1 MIRFLEARAITGV
14 EIVTNGSYSRVIEI
28 GSATGSINVTDAPAE
43 SALRVA
49 VRFPKLEVL
58 PAIIATGTKYIL
70 LITVAA
76 LVPCILLLVMGVLLA
91 LLLPREAGPSGGRG
105 WPPSPSDG
113 PQEPPWWPV
122 FEREFR
128 QHVGETHRDLV
139 STRPAK

>member
-1 MIRFLEARAITGV
+1 MKFAKV
-14 EIVTNGSYSRVIEI
+14 SRWRTRPPWLPEWV
-28 GSATGSINVTDAPAE
+28 SLAAPT
-43 SALRVA
+43 VA
-49 VRFPKLEVL
+49 AVAGTSLVGVL
-58 PAIIATGTKYIL
+58 PAIIATGTKYIF

-113 PQEPPWWPV
+113 PQDPPWWPV

-128 QHVGETHRDLV
+128 QHVGETPRDLV
-139 STRPAK
+139 DTRSAK

>member
-1 MIRFLEARAITGV
+1 MKFAKV
-14 EIVTNGSYSRVIEI
+14 SRWRTRPSWLPEWV
-28 GSATGSINVTDAPAE
+28 SLAAPT
-43 SALRVA
+43 VA
-49 VRFPKLEVL
+49 AVAGTSLVGVL